1 MGKFW
6 KLDVKM
12 NQCYPKCGLGIFGGD
27 LYLLGTLTD
36 RHTARTERMRKKCL
50 GMVPGE
56 EGGYRE
62 GQGGKE
68 ERVHLMDLT
77 RLNGF
82 RLK

>member
-12 NQCYPKCGLGIFGGD
+12 NQCYPKCGLGIFGGG

-36 RHTARTERMRKKCL
+36 RHTAWTERMRKKCL
-50 GMVPGE
+50 GMVHGE

-62 GQGGKE
+62 GQGVKTTGREMGKE
-68 ERVHLMDLT
+68 YISWLSR
-77 RLNGF
+77 G
-82 RLK
+82 